1 MRPFLRPKSS
11 REKRKSLLSELN
23 AVKAVMFDAGG
34 TLVHLDS
41 PRICTRIK
49 TELGVAADP
58 EQFGRAQSLAWM
70 KIRHLMGGGSAEKLR
85 REYYSTLLP
94 DLGVPADLMPAAI
107 DLVLKLLEAEM
118 LWSRTL
124 ESTASILA
132 ELKQHG
138 LILAVVSN
146 SDGRVESA
154 LRHVGLANYFE
165 FILDSFVVGV
175 EKPDPLIF
183 ELAARRAGVAPQETV
198 YVGDLYS
205 VDVAGSRRAGMI
217 PVLYDQHDLHPAVDC
232 LRIRD
237 LGELPL
243 LLFHK

>member
-1 MRPFLRPKSS
+1 
-11 REKRKSLLSELN
+11 
-23 AVKAVMFDAGG
+23 MFDAGG
-34 TLVHLDS
+34 TLIHLDS
-41 PRICTRIK
+41 PRICSQINS
-49 TELGVAADP
+49 ELGVAVDV
-58 EQFGRAQSLAWM
+58 EQFARAQSLAWM
-70 KIRHLMGGGSAEKLR
+70 KIKHLMRGGSAEKVR
-85 REYYSTLLP
+85 REYYSMLLP
-94 DLGVPADLMPAAI
+94 DLGVPADLLSAAI

-132 ELKQHG
+132 DLKDRG

-154 LRHVGLANYFE
+154 IRHVGLAPYFE
-165 FILDSFVVGV
+165 FIMDSFVVGV

-183 ELAARRAGVAPQETV
+183 ELAAGRAGVAPQETV

-217 PVLYDQHDLHPAVDC
+217 PVLYDQHDLHSGADC

-237 LGELPL
+237 LDELPA
-243 LLFHK
+243 LLFG